1 MGLSLR
7 LVVVVATAILGA
19 ECSQDVMKQMT
30 INFGKALDTCRKELD
45 LPDTINADFYNF
57 WKEGYELSNRLTGC
71 AIMCLSSKL
80 DLVDPEGKLHHG
92 NTHEF
97 AKKHGA
103 DDSMAKQLVDLIHKC
118 ESSVTDDPDACMK
131 VLNIAKCFK
140 AEIHKLNWAPSMD
153 LIVAEVLAE
162 V

>member
-7 LVVVVATAILGA
+7 LLVVVAAAILGA

-45 LPDTINADFYNF
+45 LPDSINADFYNF
-57 WKEGYELSNRLTGC
+57 WKEGYELSNRHTGC

-103 DDSMAKQLVDLIHKC
+103 DDSMAKQLVELIHKC
-118 ESSVTDDPDACMK
+118 EGSVADDPDACMK